1 MIVLSIYL
9 FINKKIVSFACKFDS
24 GVHAQQLNL
33 SSKLLCA
40 FHDLLNREGYLSTSK
55 KTSLY

>member
-1 MIVLSIYL
+1 MLSIYL